1 MQDSSSDSSRPP
13 SINREGFWTPGRIV
27 LTLIGVA
34 LISAFGLSSC
44 NSTERNTNQPG
55 AGVARSG
62 GPANASSPGSSS
74 NNPPPNNPPPA
85 AFVSLPQ
92 QVRDTKVETLEGES
106 LKLSDYANKVII
118 VNIWATWCGPCRL
131 EMPEL
136 VKMDNEFKSRGLV
149 VLGLAT
155 KYNESNDPEHVKE
168 FVRSQKVTYKI
179 IWDDGTLAA
188 PLIEPV
194 GARSVIPQS
203 FVIARDGRIV
213 KHFQGF
219 SPLSTPQLMR
229 VAVEEALNDKSKA

>member
-1 MQDSSSDSSRPP
+1 MQDSSSGPPEMP
-13 SINREGFWTPGRIV
+13 SIKWKGFWTPGRII

-34 LISAFGLSSC
+34 LIVGFGLSSC
-44 NSTERNTNQPG
+44 NSTEKNSTNQPG
-55 AGVARSG
+55 AGVAKS
-62 GPANASSPGSSS
+62 SSPATNNSPTS
-74 NNPPPNNPPPA
+74 NNPPTNTAPPA
-85 AFVSLPQ
+85 AFVSLSQ

-136 VKMDNEFKSRGLV
+136 VKMNNEFKSRGLV

-168 FVRSQKVTYKI
+168 FVRSQQVTYKI

-188 PLIEPV
+188 PLVEAV

-203 FVIARDGRIV
+203 FVISRDGRIV

-219 SPLSTPQLMR
+219 NPLSTPQLMR
-229 VAVEEALNDKSKA
+229 AAVEEALNEKGKA